1 MKSFFWHAV
10 NSISFKLFRQYL
22 EVDKD
27 YEEENEWQNLFDKR
41 TRCIFLLNG
50 VDSYSEFIRSKIF
63 RVEDIE
69 LLERMRLSLGN
80 ISAMYRSYSEQY
92 SKTKVV
98 DYVHSNKHINPNLV
112 KHRQMEIHQICCEI
126 QVFCKGVRPYIKSSL
141 INNAIRQF
149 FNIINSTCKFFEKTV
164 MDNPIF
170 HAVDPNPPSRRK
182 CSKFY

>member
-1 MKSFFWHAV
+1 M

-27 YEEENEWQNLFDKR
+27 YEEENKWQNLFDKR

-50 VDSYSEFIRSKIF
+50 VDSYSESIRSKIF

-112 KHRQMEIHQICCEI
+112 KQRS
-126 QVFCKGVRPYIKSSL
+126 KGEWKFMKYVRPYIKSSL

-149 FNIINSTCKFFEKTV
+149 FNIINSTYKFFEKTV

-170 HAVDPNPPSRRK
+170 HAVDPNLPSRRK

>member
-1 MKSFFWHAV
+1 M

-22 EVDKD
+22 EVNKD

-50 VDSYSEFIRSKIF
+50 VDSYSESIRSKIF

-69 LLERMRLSLGN
+69 LLERMRHSLGN

-98 DYVHSNKHINPNLV
+98 DYVHSNEHINPNLV
-112 KHRQMEIHQICCEI
+112 KQRRMEIYEICCEI
-126 QVFCKGVRPYIKSSL
+126 QVFCKGVRPYIKLSL

-170 HAVDPNPPSRRK
+170 PAVDPNPPSRRK

>member
-1 MKSFFWHAV
+1 M

-27 YEEENEWQNLFDKR
+27 YEEESEWQNLFDKR
-41 TRCIFLLNG
+41 TRCIFLLNV
-50 VDSYSEFIRSKIF
+50 VDSYSESIRSKIF
-63 RVEDIE
+63 RIEDIE

-112 KHRQMEIHQICCEI
+112 K
-126 QVFCKGVRPYIKSSL
+126 
-141 INNAIRQF
+141 
-149 FNIINSTCKFFEKTV
+149 
-164 MDNPIF
+164 
-170 HAVDPNPPSRRK
+170 
-182 CSKFY
+182 